1 MESSA
6 LEEAL
11 MCLDK
16 FCRSV
21 RNQVLDLGT
30 YLWQEDDA
38 PIAKDT
44 RVTLESR
51 CAELTAEIG
60 RRRGLAARYRA
71 ELVELRRRQLSHE
84 KKASFLLKRIEI
96 LHRVGDQT
104 NAWSHALE
112 LEQLRLVIHYDRNR
126 LRSQEQTYREQ
137 MASTERLKERLADLQ
152 DLVAL

>member
-1 MESSA
+1 M
-6 LEEAL
+6 
-11 MCLDK
+11 
-16 FCRSV
+16 
-21 RNQVLDLGT
+21 
-30 YLWQEDDA
+30 
-38 PIAKDT
+38 
-44 RVTLESR
+44 
-51 CAELTAEIG
+51 EIG

-96 LHRVGDQT
+96 LHRVGDQA

-112 LEQLRLVIHYDRNR
+112 LEQLRLVIHHDRNR